1 VRSHRERTRT
11 RPARYAYL
19 LFYVALFGVG
29 IAGFNGSPSPTVV
42 RVLGSD
48 WPVLLWSSVFVLFSL
63 VGMIARLR
71 NSLRTE
77 AVAGFATA
85 GALGMWG
92 AMILIG
98 HDSPATSIQ
107 GGLMFVA
114 MALHHAGWSGILW
127 WWSGTGLYDPDELRR
142 ALRRGMAEH
151 RAEADAAADQD
162 GGPRASAP

>member
-1 VRSHRERTRT
+1 MSPHRERTRT

-29 IAGFNGSPSPTVV
+29 IAGFNGSPSPSVV
-42 RVLGSD
+42 SVLGSD

-63 VGMIARLR
+63 VGFVARLR
-71 NSLRTE
+71 SSLRTE

-85 GALGMWG
+85 AALFMWG

-98 HDSPATSIQ
+98 HRSPATSIQ

-114 MALHHAGWSGILW
+114 MALHHAGWAGILW
-127 WWSGTGLYDPDELRR
+127 WWSGTGLFDPDELRR
-142 ALRRGMAEH
+142 ALRRGLAEQRAEH
-151 RAEADAAADQD
+151 DSHKPD
-162 GGPRASAP
+162 GGPRAGAP